1 MTFTSRNLIFLTLLI
16 RGYEVTFI
24 NILTQ
29 PIRTFYRH
37 TILVVMMFLIITI
50 ASIYPSDLENDY
62 AVSRGGHKMP
72 FVVATESYGRHIN
85 TVLPFALALVLK
97 DKEGLKQLGFITIAG
112 ILASHGPKRFL
123 NDVEIMGTRLG
134 QRPSS
139 PTSKHNTPSGHSTLA
154 GACAY
159 FIMRRYSKWMGLI
172 VIPVLLATMYA
183 RVMLDKHTVSATI
196 SGAATGLLVAGLFST
211 KFSDFRDSLRRL
223 FLG

>member
-1 MTFTSRNLIFLTLLI
+1 M
-16 RGYEVTFI
+16 TFI

-29 PIRTFYRH
+29 PIRIFYRH
-37 TILVVMMFLIITI
+37 TILVVMMFLIITA

-62 AVSRGGHKMP
+62 AVSRGGHEMP

-85 TVLPFALALVLK
+85 TVLPFALALILK
-97 DKEGLKQLGFITIAG
+97 DKEGLKQLGFITVAG
-112 ILASHGPKRFL
+112 ILASHGPKRLL

-159 FIMRRYSKWMGLI
+159 FIMRRYSKWLGLI
-172 VIPVLLATMYA
+172 LIPVLLATMYA

-211 KFSDFRDSLRRL
+211 KFSDFRGSLRRL
-223 FLG
+223 FFGVT

>member
-1 MTFTSRNLIFLTLLI
+1 MS
-16 RGYEVTFI
+16 FI

-37 TILVVMMFLIITI
+37 TILVVMMFLIITA

-62 AVSRGGHKMP
+62 AVSRGGHEMP

-85 TVLPFALALVLK
+85 TVLPFALALILK

-112 ILASHGPKRFL
+112 ILASHGPKRLL
-123 NDVEIMGTRLG
+123 NDVQIMGTRLG

-139 PTSKHNTPSGHSTLA
+139 PASKHNTPSGHSTLA

-196 SGAATGLLVAGLFST
+196 AGAATGLLVAGLFST
-211 KFSDFRDSLRRL
+211 KFSDFRGSLRRL
-223 FLG
+223 FFGVT

>member
-1 MTFTSRNLIFLTLLI
+1 M
-16 RGYEVTFI
+16 TFI

-37 TILVVMMFLIITI
+37 TILVVMMFLIITV

-62 AVSRGGHKMP
+62 AVSRGGHEMP
-72 FVVATESYGRHIN
+72 FVVGTENYGRHIN
-85 TVLPFALALVLK
+85 TVLPFALALMLK
-97 DKEGLKQLGFITIAG
+97 DKEGLKQLGFITVAG
-112 ILASHGPKRFL
+112 IIASHGPKRLL

-154 GACAY
+154 GASAY
-159 FIMRRYSKWMGLI
+159 FIMRRYSKWMGFI

-196 SGAATGLLVAGLFST
+196 AGASTGLLVAGLFST
-211 KFSDFRDSLRRL
+211 KFSDFRGSLRRL
-223 FLG
+223 FFGVT

>member
-1 MTFTSRNLIFLTLLI
+1 M
-16 RGYEVTFI
+16 TFI

-29 PIRTFYRH
+29 PIRIFYRH
-37 TILVVMMFLIITI
+37 TILVVMMFLIITA

-62 AVSRGGHKMP
+62 AVSRGGHEMP

-85 TVLPFALALVLK
+85 TVLPFALALILK
-97 DKEGLKQLGFITIAG
+97 DKEGLKQLGFITVAG
-112 ILASHGPKRFL
+112 ILASHGPKRLL

-159 FIMRRYSKWMGLI
+159 FIMRRYSKWLGLI
-172 VIPVLLATMYA
+172 LIPVLLATMYA
-183 RVMLDKHTVSATI
+183 RVMLDKHTVSATFA
-196 SGAATGLLVAGLFST
+196 GAATGLLVAGLFST
-211 KFSDFRDSLRRL
+211 KFSDFRGSLRRL
-223 FLG
+223 FFGVT

>member
-1 MTFTSRNLIFLTLLI
+1 M
-16 RGYEVTFI
+16 TFI

-29 PIRTFYRH
+29 PIRIFYRH
-37 TILVVMMFLIITI
+37 TILVVMMFLIITA

-62 AVSRGGHKMP
+62 AVSRGGHEMS

-85 TVLPFALALVLK
+85 TVLPFALALILK
-97 DKEGLKQLGFITIAG
+97 DKEGLKQLGFITVAG
-112 ILASHGPKRFL
+112 ILASHGPKRLL

-159 FIMRRYSKWMGLI
+159 FIMRRYSTWMGLI

-196 SGAATGLLVAGLFST
+196 AGAATGLLVAGLFST
-211 KFSDFRDSLRRL
+211 KFSDFRGSLRRL
-223 FLG
+223 FFGVT

>member
-1 MTFTSRNLIFLTLLI
+1 M
-16 RGYEVTFI
+16 TFI

-29 PIRTFYRH
+29 PIKIFYRH
-37 TILVVMMFLIITI
+37 TILVVMMFLIITA

-62 AVSRGGHKMP
+62 AVSRGGHEMP

-85 TVLPFALALVLK
+85 TVLPFALALILK
-97 DKEGLKQLGFITIAG
+97 DKEGLKQLGFITVAG
-112 ILASHGPKRFL
+112 ILASHGPKRLL

-159 FIMRRYSKWMGLI
+159 FIMRRYSKWLGLI
-172 VIPVLLATMYA
+172 LIPVLLATMYA
-183 RVMLDKHTVSATI
+183 RVMLDKHTVSATFA
-196 SGAATGLLVAGLFST
+196 GAATGLLVAGLFST
-211 KFSDFRDSLRRL
+211 KFSDFRGSLRRL
-223 FLG
+223 FFGVT

>member
-1 MTFTSRNLIFLTLLI
+1 M
-16 RGYEVTFI
+16 TFI

-29 PIRTFYRH
+29 PIRIFYRH
-37 TILVVMMFLIITI
+37 TILVVMMFLIITA

-62 AVSRGGHKMP
+62 AVSRGGHEMP

-85 TVLPFALALVLK
+85 TVLPFALALILK
-97 DKEGLKQLGFITIAG
+97 DKEGLKQLGFITVAG
-112 ILASHGPKRFL
+112 ILASHGPKRLL

-183 RVMLDKHTVSATI
+183 RVMLDKHTVSATFA
-196 SGAATGLLVAGLFST
+196 GAATGLLVAGLFST
-211 KFSDFRDSLRRL
+211 KFSDFRGSLRRL
-223 FLG
+223 FFGVT